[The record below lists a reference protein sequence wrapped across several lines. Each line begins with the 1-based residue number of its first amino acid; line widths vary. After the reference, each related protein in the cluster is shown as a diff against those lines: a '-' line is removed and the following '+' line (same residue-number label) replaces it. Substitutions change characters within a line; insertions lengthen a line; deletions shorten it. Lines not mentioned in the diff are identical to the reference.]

1 MKRILLAT
9 FIILTV
15 LGNWSC
21 KKFDDMKKED
31 LELIIETL
39 ETFAM
44 TQNLTID
51 VPEGKIA
58 VVTMKD
64 TDDTLAVLPMTA
76 SIMVPCSF
84 NSVQTKALGDPSYTV
99 EYITPK
105 SEKFQSNK
113 FIYDTYFTLAFEDS
127 RIGDYDYNDL
137 VLNVCLD
144 NRATTSKS
152 KYTTDDFHGR
162 LIVNPIAHG
171 STKIIGFGIRIGENG
186 EDILLTDNVRR
197 DYFDGREGFINTGK
211 WLGDLYFFIEVEGL
225 RFYAVIISGNE

>member
-21 KKFDDMKKED
+21 NKFDDMKKAD
-31 LELIIETL
+31 QELILETL
-39 ETFAM
+39 ETFVM

-84 NSVQTKALGDPSYTV
+84 NSVQTKALGDSSYTI
-99 EYITPK
+99 EYITRL
-105 SEKFQSNK
+105 SEKLQSDK
-113 FIYDTYFTLAFEDS
+113 FIYDTYCKF
-127 RIGDYDYNDL
+127 
-137 VLNVCLD
+137 
-144 NRATTSKS
+144 K
-152 KYTTDDFHGR
+152 
-162 LIVNPIAHG
+162 
-171 STKIIGFGIRIGENG
+171 
-186 EDILLTDNVRR
+186 
-197 DYFDGREGFINTGK
+197 
-211 WLGDLYFFIEVEGL
+211 
-225 RFYAVIISGNE
+225 

>member
-21 KKFDDMKKED
+21 NKFDDMKKAD
-31 LELIIETL
+31 QELILETL
-39 ETFAM
+39 ETFVM

-84 NSVQTKALGDPSYTV
+84 NSVQTKALGDSSYTV

-105 SEKFQSNK
+105 SENFQSDK

-127 RIGDYDYNDL
+127 RFGDYDYNDL
-137 VLNVCLD
+137 VLNFCLD

-152 KYTTDDFHGR
+152 KYTSDDFHGR

-211 WLGDLYFFIEVEGL
+211 WLGDLYFFIEV
-225 RFYAVIISGNE
+225 

>member
-31 LELIIETL
+31 LELILETL

-84 NSVQTKALGDPSYTV
+84 NSVQ
-99 EYITPK
+99 
-105 SEKFQSNK
+105 
-113 FIYDTYFTLAFEDS
+113 
-127 RIGDYDYNDL
+127 
-137 VLNVCLD
+137 
-144 NRATTSKS
+144 
-152 KYTTDDFHGR
+152 
-162 LIVNPIAHG
+162 
-171 STKIIGFGIRIGENG
+171 
-186 EDILLTDNVRR
+186 
-197 DYFDGREGFINTGK
+197 
-211 WLGDLYFFIEVEGL
+211 
-225 RFYAVIISGNE
+225 